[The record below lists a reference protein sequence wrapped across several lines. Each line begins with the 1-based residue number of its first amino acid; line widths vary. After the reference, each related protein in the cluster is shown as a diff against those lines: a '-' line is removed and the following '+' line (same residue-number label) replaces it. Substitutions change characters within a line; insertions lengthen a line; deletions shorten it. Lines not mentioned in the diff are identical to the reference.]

1 MFKYLLAV
9 LLLTASVTSQD
20 YFLTPP
26 YLPTGF
32 TEQYYEARYRV
43 RGMPHAEFS
52 FENLPDFLKGSADG
66 IVSGTPEVTGT
77 FRFTVSYTDGENSG
91 SEEAIISITTS
102 PNTARSKEQN

>member
-9 LLLTASVTSQD
+9 LLLSAAVSAAD
-20 YFLTPP
+20 HFLTPP

-52 FENLPDFLKGSADG
+52 FTNLPDFLKGSKDG
-66 IVSGTPEVTGT
+66 IVSGTPDATGT
-77 FRFTVSYTDGENSG
+77 YRFTVAYTDGENSG
-91 SEEAIISITTS
+91 
-102 PNTARSKEQN
+102 